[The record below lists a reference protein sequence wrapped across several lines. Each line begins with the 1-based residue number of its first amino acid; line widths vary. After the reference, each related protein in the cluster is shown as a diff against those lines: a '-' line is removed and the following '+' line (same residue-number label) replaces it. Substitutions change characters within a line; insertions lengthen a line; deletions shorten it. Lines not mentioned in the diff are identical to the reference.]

1 MNTEGRRQRVRIVRA
16 QFRAKGLDGLILT
29 QPENVTYLTGFA
41 GEDSW
46 AIVTKT
52 GLYLLT
58 DSRYTEQARKE
69 CVQTTIVERKG
80 KDPIAEAG
88 GKFLSKL
95 KSVKTIGIEKSISVG
110 MYQVLR
116 KNAGLPLKPV
126 AGLVEEPRN
135 LKDREEIAAIRAAAG
150 IAATAFGEILHY
162 VKPGITENE
171 LAGTLDLEMRRL
183 GAKNSFETIVAFGPN
198 GSRPHHRPTQRK
210 LGNRDAVLIDFG
222 ARYEG
227 YCSDITRSFA
237 FGAPTSAYRTAYAVV
252 ERAQAAA
259 IEAARAG
266 VEMAEV
272 DAAARRAIRSLEG
285 HDLAD
290 VSEYLD
296 PASEKYRQMVDWIA
310 KDLGVTTLR
319 YQTVDDMVSAIGLPR
334 QRLCLYC
341 WTGQCPKAACPHA
354 AFDIVEAMRSSGK
367 RKTSKDQVDQQQL
380 W

>member
-162 VKPGITENE
+162 VKPGVTENE

-272 DAAARRAIRSLEG
+272 DAAARRAIRASGLPVYG
-285 HDLAD
+285 H
-290 VSEYLD
+290 
-296 PASEKYRQMVDWIA
+296 
-310 KDLGVTTLR
+310 GTGHG
-319 YQTVDDMVSAIGLPR
+319 IGLEIHENPFLKENAAGTLQAGQIITIEPGVYLPGKLGIR
-334 QRLCLYC
+334 IEDDILVTETGCEIITSACLRVPILQR
-341 WTGQCPKAACPHA
+341 
-354 AFDIVEAMRSSGK
+354 
-367 RKTSKDQVDQQQL
+367 
-380 W
+380 